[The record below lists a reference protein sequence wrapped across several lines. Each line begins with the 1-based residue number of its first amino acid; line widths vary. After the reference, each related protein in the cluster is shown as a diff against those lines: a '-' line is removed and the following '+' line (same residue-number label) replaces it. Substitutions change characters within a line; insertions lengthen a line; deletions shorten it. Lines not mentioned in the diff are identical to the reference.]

1 MTTQTRATKSDLER
15 LFEGDPRPW
24 MENNL
29 FIVDEHAR
37 TIPLKFDT
45 AQEYY
50 HRQIFGDR
58 KHLVPGEGPPVDVLL
73 LKDRKARWTTY
84 TQGLGFAYVLNV
96 SGILVISFFHDDITA
111 GLIGMMLDSFYDNL
125 PPESVQPKGERW
137 DRHVKTIQHGSVT
150 STIILSTAK
159 RRDIGRSLTPHM
171 LNLDEMGA
179 YPKTYE
185 DSLQSSVMKALPPSS
200 WILRGSTVSRDEEQD
215 EDGKGSKGE
224 WFHKV
229 WTDIKDKKVQTKYLF
244 VPWMMRPEN
253 RLEPGDLKALTDD
266 VGAIQ
271 LKDEEKALGLD
282 EGQARWRRWQIH
294 ESGMNSYG
302 NEGHARASFWKEH
315 PEDDVQCWMPLGD
328 PELQVDDITR
338 LLNACR
344 PPIEDS
350 LLSGGIRARVWRRP
364 MPGVKYVMGYDPALG
379 RTGGDFLSCQIMEER
394 SGIHVAEL
402 HGLCPLSRFTEA
414 ACEWG
419 VKYNSALLGIEANGL
434 GAAAIEIAVR
444 IEYPRLY
451 RRPPKLMA
459 GGRFTLEP
467 LGVWTDEESKT
478 RMHHHSR
485 EGLIKGEL
493 ITWCKEII
501 EDLIR
506 WNPKKD
512 KHPPDRLMA
521 FMVGQEIGRNSRGEL
536 AAPSQQQPDSGAYG
550 HTPLLEYSQRAGI
563 WGMR

>member
-1 MTTQTRATKSDLER
+1 MQATKSDLER
-15 LFEGDPRPW
+15 LFDGDPRSW

-50 HRQIFGDR
+50 HREIFGDGR
-58 KHLVPGEGPPVDVLL
+58 HGVPGEGPPVDVLL

-84 TQGLGFAYVLNV
+84 TQGLAFSYALNV
-96 SGILVISFFHDDITA
+96 SGVLVISFFHDDTTA
-111 GLIGMMLDSFYDNL
+111 GIVGMMVDTFYDNL
-125 PPESVQPKGERW
+125 PPESVQPKGIRW
-137 DRHVKTIQHGSVT
+137 DRHVKQIQHGSIS

-179 YPKTYE
+179 YAETYE
-185 DSLQSSVMKALPPSS
+185 EALKAAIKNSLPPSS
-200 WILRGSTVSRDEEQD
+200 WVIRGSTVSRDDDQD
-215 EDGKGSKGE
+215 EGAKGK
-224 WFHKV
+224 WFRKV
-229 WTDIKDKKVQTKYLF
+229 WEDIKDKKVQTKYLF

-253 RLEPGDLKALTDD
+253 RLGAGDLKALTDD
-266 VGAIQ
+266 VGDIE

-282 EGQARWRRWQIH
+282 EDQARWRRWQIH
-294 ESGMNSYG
+294 EAGSGSYG
-302 NEGHARASFWKEH
+302 NEGYAKASFWKEH
-315 PEDDVQCWMPLGD
+315 PEDDLKCWMPLGD
-328 PELQVDDITR
+328 PELQIDDIER
-338 LLNACR
+338 LVNACR

-379 RTGGDFLSCQIMEER
+379 RIGGDFLSSQIMEGR

-414 ACEWG
+414 VCEWG
-419 VKYNSALLGIEANGL
+419 LKYNSALLGIEANGL

-444 IEYPRLY
+444 MKYPRLY
-451 RRPPKLMA
+451 RRPPKRTA
-459 GGRFTLEP
+459 GGDFRLEP
-467 LGVWTDEESKT
+467 IGVWTDEESKT
-478 RMHHHSR
+478 RMHHHAR

-493 ITWCKEII
+493 ITWCKEVV
-501 EDLIR
+501 EDLIH

-512 KHPPDRLMA
+512 KHPPDRFMA
-521 FMVGQEIGRNSRGEL
+521 YMICQELERNSRGEMAMPVSSGERERL
-536 AAPSQQQPDSGAYG
+536 QPVMGGTA
-550 HTPLLEYSQRAGI
+550 RAGVGF
-563 WGMR
+563 WVG